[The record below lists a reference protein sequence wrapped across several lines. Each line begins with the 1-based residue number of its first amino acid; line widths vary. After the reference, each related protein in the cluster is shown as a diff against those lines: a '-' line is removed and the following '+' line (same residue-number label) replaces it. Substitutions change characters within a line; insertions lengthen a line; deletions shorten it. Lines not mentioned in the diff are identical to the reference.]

1 MIDEDQQ
8 SRESRDLIPSFEI
21 LNGPLRKV
29 PTNSSFWVS
38 SSSCALHRNDFSTPS
53 ISAEI
58 RSTNE
63 GVFWD
68 SERMWWNKL
77 KQQRWQGCLGPSC
90 FCFTHVFVLLH
101 MTSHDGPTCPAWQI
115 VSLQYAIPNPSPPLF
130 SQSSPLCGASTA
142 HNERFS
148 SDSRPFE
155 AKKAS

>member
-29 PTNSSFWVS
+29 TTNSSLGFLLLMVS

-58 RSTNE
+58 RRTNE

-68 SERMWWNKL
+68 SERM
-77 KQQRWQGCLGPSC
+77 
-90 FCFTHVFVLLH
+90 
-101 MTSHDGPTCPAWQI
+101 
-115 VSLQYAIPNPSPPLF
+115 
-130 SQSSPLCGASTA
+130 
-142 HNERFS
+142 
-148 SDSRPFE
+148 
-155 AKKAS
+155 